1 MQNVL
6 ELKPNFILGDSYE
19 GQITLPAWIGF
30 QSRQGFYGS
39 KDSSGISNGLV
50 KVHINGR
57 QVDYVKTTTQEQI
70 NALSFLHDNAD
81 KIRDGILNA
90 LFNELS
96 VIKEIYEGLVPEI
109 NSISDFKNVLGLS
122 IIHVMDSDKDGIAYL
137 GYEFGCDWDDEHGLG
152 VMMHKERVIGIGQAG
167 TSFNSWI
174 TYKDN
179 GTEKEEEEKWNTE
192 NASIVTQNKNV
203 TDKPW
208 WKFW

>member
-6 ELKPNFILGDSYE
+6 ELKPNVILGDSYE

-39 KDSSGISNGLV
+39 KDRNGTSNGLV
-50 KVHINGR
+50 KVLINGR

-81 KIRDGILNA
+81 KIRDEILNA

-96 VIKEIYEGLVPEI
+96 VIKDIYEDLVPEI
-109 NSISDFKNVLGLS
+109 NNISDFKNVLGLS
-122 IIHVMDSDKDGIAYL
+122 TIHVMDSDKDGIAYL

-152 VMMHKERVIGIGQAG
+152 IMMHKERVIEIGQAD

-179 GTEKEEEEKWNTE
+179 GTEKEEEIKWNNE
-192 NASIVTQNKNV
+192 NAAVATQNKNV
-203 TDKPW
+203 TNKPW

>member
-39 KDSSGISNGLV
+39 KDSSGTSNGLV

>member
-39 KDSSGISNGLV
+39 KDSSGTSNGLV

-70 NALSFLHDNAD
+70 NALIFLHDNAD

-152 VMMHKERVIGIGQAG
+152 VMMHKERVIGIGQAD
-167 TSFNSWI
+167 TSFNFWI